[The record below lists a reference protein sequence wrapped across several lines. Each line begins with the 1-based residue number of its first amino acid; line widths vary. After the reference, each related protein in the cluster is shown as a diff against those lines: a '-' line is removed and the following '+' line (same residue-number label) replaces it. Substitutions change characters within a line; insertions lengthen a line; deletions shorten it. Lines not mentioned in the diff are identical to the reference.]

1 MQERREYECDEYDK
15 TILNDPLIDT
25 LPNNDLVECPP
36 DQRLNPGGHKF
47 VHNTTEKSH
56 SHKEGENQSSDKGL
70 APDTSIVVQKGFDV
84 SFEDA
89 REKTLKNKSQF
100 PEAIL
105 PTAGK

>member
-1 MQERREYECDEYDK
+1 MQDRREYEYNEYYK
-15 TILNDPLIDT
+15 TTLNDPLVDT

-36 DQRLNPGGHKF
+36 DQRLNLGGHKF

-70 APDTSIVVQKGFDV
+70 APDTTIVVQKGFDV
-84 SFEDA
+84 SFENA
-89 REKTLKNKSQF
+89 PEKTLKNKSQF

-105 PTAGK
+105 STAGK